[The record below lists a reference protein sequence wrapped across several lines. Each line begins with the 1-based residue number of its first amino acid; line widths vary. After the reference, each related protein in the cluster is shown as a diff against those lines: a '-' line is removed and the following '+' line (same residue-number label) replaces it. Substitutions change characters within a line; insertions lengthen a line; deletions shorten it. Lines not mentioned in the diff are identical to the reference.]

1 MVTARRITP
10 EPSRADDDLE
20 TGLPTGT
27 PTSGAAPIAPSANPT
42 FGAEFWILGLVAVLP
57 TLLVALVLLACGGAV
72 PLLPRPPVG
81 VTLGGVLILLA
92 LGALAAHVA
101 DYPAWTH
108 PGVVLIPIL
117 ALFLPAAIIRGQ
129 VVTQVNGDSDWVVLA
144 PLGISWLLMLAATV
158 VIVGVAVTIGRHAP
172 SFSGL
177 ALLPVPLIQA
187 WLLILAPPFRERL
200 VLLALGSALILTALA
215 TFAAWVVPTNQRP
228 YVPLVA
234 IGAQFG
240 VFWLQRFGWPTFNGA
255 LRWVVALDI
264 ILYVALVALVAAAPI
279 LAAWV
284 RRSAW
289 PTLREIIG

>member
-10 EPSRADDDLE
+10 EPSRADDEPE
-20 TGLPTGT
+20 TGLPTGR
-27 PTSGAAPIAPSANPT
+27 PTSGAASTAPVANPT
-42 FGAEFWILGLVAVLP
+42 FGVEFWILGLVAALP
-57 TLLVALVLLACGGAV
+57 TLLAALVLLACGGAV

-81 VTLGGVLILLA
+81 MALGGVLIILA

-108 PGVVLIPIL
+108 PGVVLIPVL
-117 ALFLPAAIIRGQ
+117 TLFLPAAIIRGQ
-129 VVTQVNGDSDWVVLA
+129 VVAQINGDSDWVVLA
-144 PLGISWLLMLAATV
+144 PLGISWLLMLAATIA
-158 VIVGVAVTIGRHAP
+158 IVGVAVTIGRHAP

-177 ALLPVPLIQA
+177 AILPVPLIQA
-187 WLLILAPPFRERL
+187 WLLILAPPFQERL

-264 ILYVALVALVAAAPI
+264 ILYVALVALVAAAPL

-289 PTLREIIG
+289 PTLRELIG

>member
-10 EPSRADDDLE
+10 EPARADDE
-20 TGLPTGT
+20 PGAGLPTGT
-27 PTSGAAPIAPSANPT
+27 PGYGVSPTTPMANPT
-42 FGAEFWILGLVAVLP
+42 FGVEFWILGLAAALP
-57 TLLVALVLLACGGAV
+57 TLLAASVLLACGGAV
-72 PLLPRPPVG
+72 PLLPRLPVG
-81 VTLGGVLILLA
+81 ITLGGLLIILA
-92 LGALAAHVA
+92 LGTLAAHVA

-129 VVTQVNGDSDWVVLA
+129 VVTQINGDTDWVVVA
-144 PLGISWLLMLAATV
+144 PLGISWLLMLAATI
-158 VIVGVAVTIGRHAP
+158 VIAGVAVTIGRHAP

-187 WLLILAPPFRERL
+187 WLLILAPPFQERL
-200 VLLALGSALILTALA
+200 VLLALGSALVLTALA

-240 VFWLQRFGWPTFNGA
+240 VFWLQRFGWPAFNGA

-264 ILYVALVALVAAAPI
+264 ILYVALVALVAIAPL
-279 LAAWV
+279 LAAWM
-284 RRSAW
+284 RRAGW
-289 PTLREIIG
+289 PTLRELIG

>member
-10 EPSRADDDLE
+10 EPSRVDDE
-20 TGLPTGT
+20 RGTGLPAGKPRYGAT
-27 PTSGAAPIAPSANPT
+27 PTAPVANPT
-42 FGAEFWILGLVAVLP
+42 FGAEFWILGLVAALP
-57 TLLVALVLLACGGAV
+57 TLFAALVLLASGGAV
-72 PLLPRPPVG
+72 PLIPRPPVG
-81 VTLGGVLILLA
+81 MTLGGVLIGLA

-117 ALFLPAAIIRGQ
+117 ALFLPAALIRGQ
-129 VVTQVNGDSDWVVLA
+129 VVTQINGDSDWVVLA
-144 PLGISWLLMLAATV
+144 PLGISWLLMLAATI
-158 VIVGVAVTIGRHAP
+158 VIAGVAVTIGRHAP

-177 ALLPVPLIQA
+177 AILPVPLIQA

-200 VLLALGSALILTALA
+200 VLIALGSALVLTALA

-264 ILYVALVALVAAAPI
+264 ILYVALVALVAVAPI

-289 PTLREIIG
+289 PAVRELLG

>member
-1 MVTARRITP
+1 MVTARHITP
-10 EPSRADDDLE
+10 EPSRADDQLE
-20 TGLPTGT
+20 TGIPAGLP
-27 PTSGAAPIAPSANPT
+27 PYDAAPPAPMANPT
-42 FGAEFWILGLVAVLP
+42 FGAEFWLLGLMAALP
-57 TLLVALVLLACGGAV
+57 TLLAALMLLVCGGAI
-72 PLLPRPPVG
+72 PLIPRPPVG
-81 VTLGGVLILLA
+81 VTMGGVLIILA

-129 VVTQVNGDSDWVVLA
+129 VVTQINGDSDWVVLA
-144 PLGISWLLMLAATV
+144 PLAISWLLMLAATI
-158 VIVGVAVTIGRHAP
+158 VIVGVGVTIGRHAP

-177 ALLPVPLIQA
+177 ALLPMPLIQA
-187 WLLILAPPFRERL
+187 WLLILAPPFQERL
-200 VLLALGSALILTALA
+200 VLLALGSALVLTALA

-240 VFWLQRFGWPTFNGA
+240 VFWLQRFGWPIFNGA

-264 ILYVALVALVAAAPI
+264 ILYVVLIALVAVAPI

-289 PTLREIIG
+289 PTLREVIG